1 MRGEGEM
8 VLPYLV
14 ALSLLMG
21 AFGGVGVA
29 AAGERP
35 VKTVRFV
42 RGSLSNSPVY
52 GPYNSI
58 PVGLG
63 YYAEEGLDV
72 TFSAAA
78 GSLATIQQ
86 LAAGHGDVGIPSPEA
101 VLIARQPDK
110 NIRLIHFY
118 NYNRHN
124 IYTVVVPEGGPVRA
138 WGDLRGRTLGVSNIA
153 SIGTALAKASLRA
166 FGVDPERDVT
176 FVAVGQG
183 GQAMAALKGGK
194 VDALALWELEYAAM
208 EATGLTLRRLVNPAF
223 AKFFSNGIVAREE
236 FLQGHPEA
244 IAGLGRAV
252 AKATLFAQEN
262 PEAAVRIHW
271 KVYPEAKPKGVDD
284 AKALKDA
291 VFLLR
296 EGLKIFD
303 FKEGDRVRKWGA
315 WDPEEW
321 QVFAETMVQL
331 GIVKSRIPPAEVYT
345 NAFVERFN
353 AFDVAKV
360 RARARAYRPD

>member
-1 MRGEGEM
+1 M
-8 VLPYLV
+8 VLPFLL
-14 ALSLLMG
+14 AFSLLLG
-21 AFGGVGVA
+21 AFRGGGA
-29 AAGERP
+29 AEAGERAL
-35 VKTVRFV
+35 KTVRFV

-63 YYAEEGLDV
+63 YYTEEGIDV
-72 TFSAAA
+72 AFSVAA

-110 NIRLIHFY
+110 NIRLVHFY

-124 IYTVVVPEGGPVRA
+124 IYTVVVPEGSPVRA
-138 WGDLRGRTLGVSNIA
+138 WADLRGKTLGVSNIA

-166 FGVDPERDVT
+166 FGVDPEKDVN

-183 GQAMAALKGGK
+183 GQAMATLKAGK
-194 VDALALWELEYAAM
+194 VDGLALWELEYAAM
-208 EATGLTLRRLVNPAF
+208 EGVGLKLRRLVNPAF

-236 FLQGHPEA
+236 FLQANPDA

-252 AKATLFAQEN
+252 AKATVFALES

-271 KVYPEAKPKGVDD
+271 KVYPDAKPKGVDE
-284 AKALKDA
+284 ATALKDA
-291 VFLLR
+291 VFLLK
-296 EGLKIFD
+296 EALKIFD
-303 FKEGDRVRKWGA
+303 FKDGDRARRWGA

-321 QVFAETMVQL
+321 QIFADAMVQL
-331 GIVKSRIPPAEVYT
+331 GIVKAKIPPPEVYT
-345 NAFVERFN
+345 NTFVDRFN
-353 AFDVAKV
+353 AFDAAKV
-360 RARARAYRPD
+360 RAQARGFKD

>member
-1 MRGEGEM
+1 MLGRRM
-8 VLPYLV
+8 LAV
-14 ALSLLMG
+14 SLASATL
-21 AFGGVGVA
+21 A
-29 AAGERP
+29 AAAAADAGERAP
-35 VKTVRFV
+35 RAVRFV

-52 GPYNSI
+52 GPYSSL

-124 IYTVVVPEGGPVRA
+124 IYTVVVPEGGAVRA
-138 WGDLRGRTLGVSNIA
+138 WADLRGKTLGVSNIA

-166 FGVDPERDVT
+166 FGVDPEREVT

-183 GQAMAALKGGK
+183 GQAMAALKTGK
-194 VDALALWELEYAAM
+194 VDGLALWELEYAAM
-208 EATGLTLRRLVNPAF
+208 EAAGLKFRRLVNPAF

-236 FLQGHPEA
+236 FLQANPDA

-252 AKATLFAQEN
+252 AKATVFAMEN
-262 PEAAVRIHW
+262 PGAAVRVHW
-271 KVYPEAKPKGVDD
+271 KVYPEAKPKGVDE
-284 AKALKDA
+284 AKAMRDA
-291 VFLLR
+291 VFLLQ
-296 EGLKIFD
+296 EALKIFD
-303 FKEGDRVRKWGA
+303 FKAGDTRRKWGA

-321 QVFAETMVQL
+321 QVFADTMVQL
-331 GIVKSRIPPAEVYT
+331 GIVKAKVPPAEVYT
-345 NAFVERFN
+345 NAFVEQFN
-353 AFDVAKV
+353 AFDATKV
-360 RARARAYRPD
+360 RAQARAYRAD